1 MRSVLVAF
9 AILLAILL
17 SISALGGSLNVSER
31 FYEDVLDE
39 TEAFYEE
46 VAKEEAENFSEDTT
60 PPNTADPLEPTG
72 PTTPSAPDAM
82 PSITAE
88 TKEEYYEEEGEGEGE
103 GEDTIEPFEEDNTFM
118 PY

>member
-31 FYEDVLDE
+31 FYEDMLE
-39 TEAFYEE
+39 EQAEAFYQD
-46 VAKEEAENFSEDTT
+46 KEEPENFYQDSASSG
-60 PPNTADPLEPTG
+60 NPLQSTG
-72 PTTPSAPDAM
+72 PTAPTAPDAM
-82 PSITAE
+82 PAV
-88 TKEEYYEEEGEGEGE
+88 KEEYYEEEGEAEGE
-103 GEDTIEPFEEDNTFM
+103 GEVEEGQETIEPFEDDNTYM